1 MRIALAQF
9 KAESTR
15 DESVK
20 KAFQM
25 MEQAAREGADVICFP
40 EMAFDLFFPQF
51 RADRQYFALAEPI
64 PGPLVERFQTQARA
78 LGLVTVINLFE
89 RATAGEYYDCS
100 PVIDADGRLLGKSR
114 MMHIAE
120 LPRYNEKYYYWEG
133 DTGYPVHTTRAG
145 RLGIAICYDRHYPE
159 HVRALTVQGAQVM
172 LVPTATSL
180 PELGAIWEVEMQ
192 AAAVAN
198 QIFIGVA
205 NRVGRESDLNFFGS
219 SFAVNPK
226 GEVIAR
232 APNDQETVLCVDC
245 DLRLIEEMRQQLPF
259 LRDRRPETYGIL
271 CEGRSLSRE
280 E

>member
-9 KAESTR
+9 TAESTR
-15 DESVK
+15 QDSVE
-20 KAFQM
+20 KAFGM
-25 MEQAAREGADVICFP
+25 MEQAAQDGADVICFP
-40 EMAFDLFFPQF
+40 EMAFDVFFPQF

-64 PGPLVERFQTQARA
+64 PGPLVEQFQAKARA

-89 RATAGEYYDCS
+89 RAAPGEYYDCS

-133 DTGYPVHTTRAG
+133 NTGYPVSLTRAG
-145 RLGIAICYDRHYPE
+145 RIGIAICYDRHYPE
-159 HVRALTVQGAQVM
+159 HVRALALQGAQVM

-180 PELGAIWEVEMQ
+180 PELGAIWELEMQ

-198 QIFIGVA
+198 QMFIGVA
-205 NRVGRESDLNFFGS
+205 NRIGREGDLTFFGS

-226 GEVIAR
+226 GEVIGR
-232 APNDQETVLCVDC
+232 ASNDREEILCVDC
-245 DLRLIEEMRQQLPF
+245 DLRLIEEMRQRLPF
-259 LRDRRPETYGIL
+259 LRDRRPETYGML
-271 CEGRSLSRE
+271 CEGKSLSR
-280 E
+280 